1 MFSQAVIEKLG
12 FYVYFLKD
20 PRNDMVFYV
29 GKGRGNRVF
38 NHMICALDTDSG
50 DDRGMDE
57 KLETIREITGSGH
70 EVQHYI
76 LRHDLDEK
84 SAFEIEASLIDFLGT
99 DKLSNIQG
107 GVYSRD
113 FGIKTA
119 QEIRAMYEARGL
131 LTTEPI
137 LLLNLNKEYRR
148 DMTAEELYEA
158 ARKSWVIGPRR
169 ELVKFA
175 VATYRGLTRE
185 VYHIDKWHEVE
196 FKGKTRWA
204 FIGTVADDDIRRKLL
219 YRSIA
224 HLYRQGNSNPIMY
237 LNC

>member
-84 SAFEIEASLIDFLGT
+84 SAFEIEASLIDWVLINCRISKEAFT
-99 DKLSNIQG
+99 
-107 GVYSRD
+107 
-113 FGIKTA
+113 
-119 QEIRAMYEARGL
+119 QEILGSKRL
-131 LTTEPI
+131 
-137 LLLNLNKEYRR
+137 
-148 DMTAEELYEA
+148 
-158 ARKSWVIGPRR
+158 RKSERCMKPGV
-169 ELVKFA
+169 
-175 VATYRGLTRE
+175 
-185 VYHIDKWHEVE
+185 
-196 FKGKTRWA
+196 
-204 FIGTVADDDIRRKLL
+204 
-219 YRSIA
+219 
-224 HLYRQGNSNPIMY
+224 
-237 LNC
+237 C